1 MKLTKNEIG
10 SNVEILAADEYTA
23 IPIKC
28 VGSTVLK
35 AGTPLT
41 AAGAAAL
48 NGSSAVGILLYDVDP
63 TQNPNGAMVVQGVV
77 DYAKAKANAGITA
90 TAATLQAAIP
100 GVYFRTD
107 IGVNAAFTSSDYAL
121 TVVASSTATAT
132 LSNASGAITVTSSDS
147 GVATGAES
155 SGTLTVT
162 GVAAGTCLITATD
175 AAGNYVTIAVTCVA
189 AS

>member
-1 MKLTKNEIG
+1 MNLTKKDIG
-10 SNVEILAADEYTA
+10 SNVEILAADEFTA
-23 IPIKC
+23 IPVKC
-28 VGSTVLK
+28 AGTAVLK

-63 TQNPNGAMVVQGVV
+63 TVNPNGAMVVAGVV

-90 TAATLQAAIP
+90 TAATLQSAIP
-100 GVYFRTD
+100 TIRFRTD
-107 IGVNAAFTSSDYAL
+107 IGVNDAFTSSDYAL

-132 LSNASGAITVTSSDS
+132 LSNASGAITVTTSDA

>member
-1 MKLTKNEIG
+1 MNLTKKDIG
-10 SNVEILAADEYTA
+10 SNVEILAADEFVA
-23 IPIKC
+23 IPVK
-28 VGSTVLK
+28 VQGTAVVK

-48 NGSSAVGILLYDVDP
+48 NGSSAVSILLYDVDP
-63 TQNPNGAMVVQGVV
+63 TVNPNGAGVISGVV
-77 DYAKAKANAGITA
+77 DYNKAKANAGITA
-90 TAATLQAAIP
+90 TAAALQTHFP
-100 GVYFRTD
+100 SVYFRTD
-107 IGVNAAFTSSDYAL
+107 IGVNAAFASSDYAL

-132 LSNASGAITVTSSDS
+132 LSNASGAITVTSSNA

>member
-1 MKLTKNEIG
+1 M
-10 SNVEILAADEYTA
+10 
-23 IPIKC
+23 
-28 VGSTVLK
+28 
-35 AGTPLT
+35 
-41 AAGAAAL
+41 
-48 NGSSAVGILLYDVDP
+48 
-63 TQNPNGAMVVQGVV
+63 V

-121 TVVASSTATAT
+121 TVVESGTATAT

-189 AS
+189 S